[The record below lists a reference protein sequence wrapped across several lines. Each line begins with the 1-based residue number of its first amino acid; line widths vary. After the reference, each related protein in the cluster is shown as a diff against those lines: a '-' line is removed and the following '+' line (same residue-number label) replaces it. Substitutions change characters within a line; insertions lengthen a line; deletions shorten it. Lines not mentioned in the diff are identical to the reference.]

1 MRKVSWKLGVEAEQC
16 QVKDF
21 WQEYFPSDTVY
32 FPPYH
37 AERHLMADC
46 STISDVDVDFDH
58 LVKAVAARSLHCKGH
73 FPKSPWLNSLICQHE
88 ALIGQYLPL
97 AGIVYFQQIWL
108 QGKIVQN
115 KMVVSPTE
123 LPPEMG
129 VSYREK
135 DNHSRTVLIFEIF
148 R

>member
-1 MRKVSWKLGVEAEQC
+1 MYSPLC
-16 QVKDF
+16 
-21 WQEYFPSDTVY
+21 
-32 FPPYH
+32 H
-37 AERHLMADC
+37 AERHLVADR
-46 STISDVDVDFDH
+46 SPTSNVGVDFDH
-58 LVKAVAARSLHCKGH
+58 LVKAVAARSRHCKGH
-73 FPKSPWLNSLICQHE
+73 FPESPWLNNLICQHE

-129 VSYREK
+129 ISYREK
-135 DNHSRTVLIFEIF
+135 DNHSRTALIFEIF